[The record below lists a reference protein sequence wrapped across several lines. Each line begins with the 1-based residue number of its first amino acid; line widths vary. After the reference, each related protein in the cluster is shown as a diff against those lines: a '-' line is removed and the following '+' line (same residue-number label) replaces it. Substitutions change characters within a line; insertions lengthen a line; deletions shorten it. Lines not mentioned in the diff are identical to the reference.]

1 MPPEIKTEKP
11 PVCDYEGSDY
21 QQRFWD
27 QADRRYE
34 DQVEAIAIR
43 RLLPKS
49 GKLLLEVGAGAGRNT
64 SRYQGFE
71 QIVVMDYSTTQLEQA
86 QTRLGNS
93 ARYIYVAADVYKLP
107 FVDGLF
113 DTATMIRV
121 IHHMAE
127 PDKALAQVRQ
137 VLQPGGIF
145 LLEYANKHNLKAIIR
160 YWLGK
165 QQWNPFDESPI
176 EFVPLNF
183 DFHPKAMRRWL
194 GEVGF
199 AIERQLTV
207 SHFRMGWAK
216 RWLPL
221 KLLVGLD
228 AVFQPTGAWWQF
240 TPSVFVRSRA
250 VGDTPL
256 AKPGTFFKCPECKTI
271 LPDEKGG
278 QFICPT
284 CGRHWGKKNGI
295 YNFKEEIKI

>member
-199 AIERQLTV
+199 AIERQLAV

-221 KLLVGLD
+221 KLLVSLD

-256 AKPGTFFKCPECKTI
+256 AKPGTFFKCPECKTN

-278 QFICPT
+278 QFICPM